1 MCVSKIRTLPRARF
15 QNGTFRAPT
24 FFRCDIIVIESCH
37 ALISWG
43 VLWYFVLYMSQIK
56 SKRNKEILQMRDKGF
71 SFGLIGARFSIDKKT
86 AYDIYIREKKRRH
99 KIPKTGVARIRK
111 KRTQKV
117 IPR

>member
-1 MCVSKIRTLPRARF
+1 
-15 QNGTFRAPT
+15 
-24 FFRCDIIVIESCH
+24 
-37 ALISWG
+37 
-43 VLWYFVLYMSQIK
+43 
-56 SKRNKEILQMRDKGF
+56 MRDKGF

-86 AYDIYIREKKRRH
+86 AYDIYIREKKRKH